1 VAAVSPPQPAIVS
14 GEQIVSIRTI
24 DGVQIHQ
31 FLAGEQSTLIWSRD
45 LREVSRCE
53 LTVACQPQHLLL
65 PDLVPW
71 MHWIDVWDGRGEELY
86 WSGPIQKVTCDWAKM
101 IITARDTASL
111 YSRTRCPLTKR
122 WEAADPATIATEL
135 WEYLIEIHGLS
146 TKAIERANPLGDR
159 FDYRVSKDTKMLDAI
174 FDDLVSKGL
183 FWSVVSGVPILG
195 PAGLQPIVALGEH
208 DFVGGGI
215 VMVRDGAETDNDVLL
230 RGADS
235 LASVRVERSG
245 LNLQKIVDVDD
256 MFGVSNAARA
266 ANQYVRYTS
275 TIRDSISLPEGSIL
289 HPNVPLTIGQ
299 LIPSTRINIETYGM
313 LFTVELESVEVT
325 LEPGRAEVSVK
336 LESVND
342 EKPELMKLESSSA
355 ADDNFDEDVEIPA

>member
-1 VAAVSPPQPAIVS
+1 
-14 GEQIVSIRTI
+14 
-24 DGVQIHQ
+24 
-31 FLAGEQSTLIWSRD
+31 
-45 LREVSRCE
+45 
-53 LTVACQPQHLLL
+53 
-65 PDLVPW
+65 
-71 MHWIDVWDGRGEELY
+71 
-86 WSGPIQKVTCDWAKM
+86 
-101 IITARDTASL
+101 
-111 YSRTRCPLTKR
+111 
-122 WEAADPATIATEL
+122 
-135 WEYLIEIHGLS
+135 
-146 TKAIERANPLGDR
+146 
-159 FDYRVSKDTKMLDAI
+159 
-174 FDDLVSKGL
+174 
-183 FWSVVSGVPILG
+183 
-195 PAGLQPIVALGEH
+195 
-208 DFVGGGI
+208 
-215 VMVRDGAETDNDVLL
+215 
-230 RGADS
+230 
-235 LASVRVERSG
+235 VERSG